1 MSCGAGWTGE
11 EAAQFVDQVH
21 SLCSPE
27 GSTES
32 PGVGLGGAVTSRST
46 LMQQHEVTH
55 AKATGR
61 RCNKLRIQR
70 KRFGGK

>member
-27 GSTES
+27 GFTES
-32 PGVGLGGAVTSRST
+32 PGVGLGER
-46 LMQQHEVTH
+46 
-55 AKATGR
+55 
-61 RCNKLRIQR
+61 
-70 KRFGGK
+70 